1 MRTKEDEGGRRRTKE
16 DKMRTKEDEGGRRRI
31 EYTRTNKNGM
41 KEMKWRRIN

>member
-1 MRTKEDEGGRRRTKE
+1 MRTKEDEGGRMK
-16 DKMRTKEDEGGRRRI
+16 TKEDEGGRRKI